1 MRIYGQRLV
10 GWRINILI
18 CAILVWL
25 MTVLLWVLLLTS
37 FSKNHD
43 LSDMP
48 PFYAADCQDTRR
60 VMVVVRLLVGALST
74 LVIVSSYIFMQL
86 LVSPT
91 REDVDRA
98 HAQRRWMDIG
108 CMSVKNLRFISNGRR
123 VLFVLFGLIWIPF
136 HLLAPASVAET
147 ARTTPWVT
155 VLATESFLSGGKY
168 HLPGLGL
175 GAYLQDTPG
184 FYSNDLKMSVPEA
197 VEYIAAH
204 AAGWERLSGREC
216 LQKYEYWVNV
226 DKRRH
231 VVAVM
236 STDDWDG
243 EFLDSLSSVWYAGV
257 CGFEANKQDLPC
269 GGLTLGLNVTSDSV
283 NGTYEGVSIVS
294 DNRPRVPTRG
304 ASSKAEIDGMVDE
317 HDNWIIP
324 WHAKDNLHNTPVLRK
339 NLTVKYCLSEP
350 FPTHCKARV
359 SNTLFLAICLLALA
373 VSALCAI
380 ALRILWGQDRLVAV
394 GDAVDSFIRRPDMTT
409 RDMCTLGW
417 RDFSSTTVER
427 LQKPKMEG
435 WVHSQRQYV
444 RRRGRWGD
452 SVHVSDWVKLL
463 LPGGVGFIICLLSLI
478 SFVEAGGGWQKA
490 LSASIFG
497 QNSSNPILM
506 MKYPSESLRAFMVM
520 LASRPIGAS
529 LVATMP
535 QLLLA
540 ILPLI
545 LHHTYTRMFIA
556 RTWSSYA
563 ARFKTLRVNEPR
575 GEQRENHFFEIP
587 SKYFLSFVTIGTL
600 TRWLCSNAIYVI
612 HVESFHADLSTVETY
627 HPYVNVFVS
636 LKAALGTI
644 ITLFFILVT
653 PIFMALIP
661 LPGESV
667 LVGSCSAAI
676 SAGCHVIEP
685 EHLQQRTP
693 GEKRP
698 ELVRLEPDTSMAKE
712 DEKVK
717 VSSVETDYESRPEYD
732 WRAELAE
739 GRIRWGV
746 LREARSATDREGN
759 LEGLA
764 QVLSFG
770 SEETYLGSPREDEF
784 YGGTRL

>member
-1 MRIYGQRLV
+1 MRIYGQRPV
-10 GWRINILI
+10 GWRINTLI

-86 LVSPT
+86 LVCPT
-91 REDVDRA
+91 REDVDKA

-184 FYSNDLKMSVPEA
+184 FYSNDLNMSVPEA

-236 STDDWDG
+236 STDDWDSD
-243 EFLDSLSSVWYAGV
+243 FLDSLSSVWYAGI

-283 NGTYEGVSIVS
+283 NGTYNGISIVS
-294 DNRPRVPTRG
+294 DNRPRVPTIG
-304 ASSKAEIDGMVDE
+304 ASSKAEIDGMVDD

-324 WHAKDNLHNTPVLRK
+324 WHAKDKLHNTPVLRK

-350 FPTHCKARV
+350 FPSHCKARV
-359 SNTLFLAICLLALA
+359 SNTLFLAICLLAVA
-373 VSALCAI
+373 VSALCAVT
-380 ALRILWGQDRLVAV
+380 LRILWGQDRLVAI

-435 WVHSQRQYV
+435 WVHSQRQYAAT
-444 RRRGRWGD
+444 R
-452 SVHVSDWVKLL
+452 
-463 LPGGVGFIICLLSLI
+463 
-478 SFVEAGGGWQKA
+478 GGWQKA

-556 RTWSSYA
+556 KTWSSYA
-563 ARFKTLRVNEPR
+563 AKFKTLRVNEPR

-612 HVESFHADLSTVETY
+612 HVESFHADQSTVGPY

-636 LKAALGTI
+636 LKAALGSL

-685 EHLQQRTP
+685 EHLQRRTP

-770 SEETYLGSPREDEF
+770 SEETYLGSPKEDEF

>member
-1 MRIYGQRLV
+1 MLMLIYGQRIV
-10 GWRINILI
+10 GWRTTSLV
-18 CAILVWL
+18 CALLVWG
-25 MTVLLWVLLLTS
+25 MTALLWLIFLITI
-37 FSKNHD
+37 SKSNI
-43 LSDMP
+43 SDMP
-48 PFYAADCQDTRR
+48 PFHAADCEDTRR
-60 VMVVVRLLVGALST
+60 VMVVVRFVVGAFAT
-74 LVIVSSYIFMQL
+74 LAIVSSYNFMQL

-108 CMSVKNLRFISNGRR
+108 CMSVKNLRFISNPRR
-123 VLFVLFGLIWIPF
+123 VLFGLFALIWIPF

-168 HLPGLGL
+168 DLPGLGL
-175 GAYLQDTPG
+175 GAYLRDTPG
-184 FYSNDLKMSVPEA
+184 FYPNDLNISVPET
-197 VEYIAAH
+197 VKYIAAH
-204 AAGWERLSGREC
+204 AAGWERLSGRQC
-216 LQKYEYWVNV
+216 LQEYGYWVNV

-231 VVAVM
+231 VVAVI
-236 STDDWDG
+236 STDDGDTHWSG
-243 EFLDSLSSVWYAGV
+243 NISSVWYAGI
-257 CGFEANKQDLPC
+257 CGFEANKQHLPC
-269 GGLTLGLNVTSDSV
+269 GGLTLGLNMTSDSV
-283 NGTYEGVSIVS
+283 NGTYKGVSES
-294 DNRPRVPTRG
+294 
-304 ASSKAEIDGMVDE
+304 EIDGMVDQ

-324 WHAKDNLHNTPVLRK
+324 WHAKDNLDSTPALRK

-350 FPTHCKARV
+350 FPSHCKARI
-359 SNTLFLAICLLALA
+359 SNILLLAVCLLALA
-373 VSALCAI
+373 MSALCA
-380 ALRILWGQDRLVAV
+380 AAMRIVWGRDRLVSI

-427 LQKPKMEG
+427 LRKPKMEG
-435 WVHSQRQYV
+435 WIHSPRQYV

-452 SVHVSDWVKLL
+452 SLHISDWMMLL
-463 LPGGVGFIICLLSLI
+463 LPGGVGFIICLLSLV
-478 SFVEAGGGWQKA
+478 SFVEAGGGWKKA

-506 MKYPSESLRAFMVM
+506 MKYPSENLRSFMVM

-535 QLLLA
+535 QILLA

-545 LHHTYTRMFIA
+545 LRHTYTRMYIA

-563 ARFKTLRVNEPR
+563 ARFKTLRVNERR
-575 GEQRENHFFEIP
+575 GQQRGNYFFEIP
-587 SKYFLSFVTIGTL
+587 FKYALGFVTLGAV
-600 TRWLCSNAIYVI
+600 TRWMCSNAIYVI
-612 HVESFHADLSTVETY
+612 HVESFRADPSTVEPY

-644 ITLFFILVT
+644 IMLFVILVA
-653 PIFMALIP
+653 PIFVALIP

-685 EHLQQRTP
+685 GHLQRGTP
-693 GEKRP
+693 GDKSGP
-698 ELVRLEPDTSMAKE
+698 QLVRLESDASVAEE
-712 DEKVK
+712 DGKVM
-717 VSSVETDYESRPEYD
+717 VSSVETDYKSMPECD

-739 GRIRWGV
+739 GRLRWGV
-746 LREARSATDREGN
+746 FREARSATDRVGN

>member
-10 GWRINILI
+10 GWRINTLI

-168 HLPGLGL
+168 HLPGLGM

-184 FYSNDLKMSVPEA
+184 FYSNDLNMSVPEA

-243 EFLDSLSSVWYAGV
+243 DFLDSLSSVWYAGI

-283 NGTYEGVSIVS
+283 NGTYNGISIVS

-317 HDNWIIP
+317 HGSWIIP

-373 VSALCAI
+373 VSTLCAI
-380 ALRILWGQDRLVAV
+380 ALRILWGQDRLVAI

-417 RDFSSTTVER
+417 RDFSSTTIER
-427 LQKPKMEG
+427 LQKPKLEG
-435 WVHSQRQYV
+435 WVHSQRQ
-444 RRRGRWGD
+444 
-452 SVHVSDWVKLL
+452 
-463 LPGGVGFIICLLSLI
+463 
-478 SFVEAGGGWQKA
+478 GGWQKA

-612 HVESFHADLSTVETY
+612 HVESFHADPSTVEPY

-685 EHLQQRTP
+685 EHLQRRTP

-698 ELVRLEPDTSMAKE
+698 ELVRLEPAISMAKE

-717 VSSVETDYESRPEYD
+717 VSSVETDYETTLP
-732 WRAELAE
+732 
-739 GRIRWGV
+739 
-746 LREARSATDREGN
+746 
-759 LEGLA
+759 
-764 QVLSFG
+764 
-770 SEETYLGSPREDEF
+770 
-784 YGGTRL
+784 